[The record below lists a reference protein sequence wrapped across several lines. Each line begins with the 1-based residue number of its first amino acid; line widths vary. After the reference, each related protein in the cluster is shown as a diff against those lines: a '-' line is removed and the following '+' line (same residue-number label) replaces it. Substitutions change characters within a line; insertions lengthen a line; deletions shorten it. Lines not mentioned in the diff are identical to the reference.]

1 MVIYVEIRLV
11 FFTDLNMES
20 SIVNCMSLRASKD
33 WDTDASVAAFTVA
46 STRALIAAGS
56 MAVVEAVE
64 GGSKNAS
71 SLGVGDGDG
80 VRFARLRMRVWGD
93 GYQ

>member
-1 MVIYVEIRLV
+1 MRRKSVGW
-11 FFTDLNMES
+11 
-20 SIVNCMSLRASKD
+20 IVGGVGAAVGWLCMSLGASKD
-33 WDTDASVAAFTVA
+33 WETDASVAAFTVA

-80 VRFARLRMRVWGD
+80 VRFARFLMRV
-93 GYQ
+93 